1 MKKEINTLFVLLKCA
16 VFGDDLCDGAKKEAA
31 EKASLLF
38 DMARHHDLAH
48 LLDFAYKKSGIA
60 VDDNDTAYKFV
71 RYQAL
76 SVMRYENLNLA
87 LENVSAILE
96 EEKIPFIP
104 LKGAVI
110 KNLYPEPWMRTS
122 CDIDILVHEEDI
134 GRAEQAICEKLGYTS
149 NGERGYHDISLYSDT
164 DVHLELHFNIKENME
179 NIDILLE
186 KVWEF
191 ALPETEG
198 SYEQLLTN
206 EFLLFQHVAH
216 MSYHVIGGGCSVRY
230 FMDLFLLENK
240 LEFDKTIFGKML
252 EECGLVKFYKAIS
265 KLARVWFADES
276 HDDVTLSLQKYILF
290 GGIYGTKVN
299 SIAVNDE
306 KKSTVAYVADRIFM
320 PYEKLCITYPYLKG
334 RKYLLPFY
342 QVKRWC
348 RTLKNHRYAS
358 ASEELKANRGVSEDR
373 IHEFSGLLTELEL
386 NKTAKK

>member
-1 MKKEINTLFVLLKCA
+1 MKKEINTLFALFRCA
-16 VFGDDLCDGAKKEAA
+16 VFGDDLCDDAKKEAA
-31 EKASLLF
+31 EKASLLY

-48 LLDFAYKKSGIA
+48 LLDCAYKKQGIEIP
-60 VDDNDTAYKFV
+60 DENISFKLLKQ
-71 RYQAL
+71 QAL
-76 SVMRYENLNLA
+76 SVVRYENLNLA
-87 LENVSAILE
+87 LENISGLFE
-96 EEKIPFIP
+96 KEKIAFVP

-110 KNLYPEPWMRTS
+110 RNIYPEPWMRTS
-122 CDIDILVHEEDI
+122 CDIDILVHEDEI
-134 GRAEQAICEKLGYTS
+134 ERALQVLIEKLGYTVK
-149 NGERGYHDISLYSDT
+149 GERNYHDISLYSDT
-164 DVHLELHFNIKENME
+164 GVHLELHFNIKENME
-179 NIDILLE
+179 NIDRLLE
-186 KVWEF
+186 KVWDYATPKE
-191 ALPETEG
+191 EG
-198 SYEQLLTN
+198 SYEYVLTN

-216 MSYHVIGGGCSVRY
+216 MSYHVVGGGCSVRY

-252 EECGLVKFYKAIS
+252 EECGLVKFYKAVS

-299 SIAVNDE
+299 SIAMNDE
-306 KKSTVAYVADRIFM
+306 KKSTVAYVADRVFM
-320 PYEKLCITYPYLKG
+320 PYEKLCITYPGLKG
-334 RKYLLPFY
+334 KKILLPFY